1 MNIVEI
7 KNLYFGYEATKPILK
22 NVNMTIQK
30 GSLTTILGCNGAG
43 KSTLFLNLNGVL
55 KKDSGEIIINNQT
68 LEYSKNSLLNMRKNV
83 GIVFQD
89 PDDQLFSADVYR
101 DISFGPLNLGFS
113 QEETKERVESAM
125 KRTGVAHLRERRTH
139 ALSYGQKKR
148 VAIAGVLAME
158 PQVIILDEPTAGLD
172 PQGVEEIMTLLSD
185 LKSDKGITI
194 LLATHDIDLV
204 PVYSDY
210 VYIMKDGEVTAEGS
224 PREIFQNK
232 ELIAQNNLRLPILT
246 RLMLELSEEGLDVDK
261 KAMSMQEVKQTIHRL
276 AQRSRKGELCNKM
289 K

>member
-113 QEETKERVESAM
+113 QEETKVRVESAM
-125 KRTGVAHLRERRTH
+125 KRTGVAHLRERPTH